1 MAGLTSTVTHQNREW
16 RQPKLANDS
25 LVTMTLEEDVA
36 ILTLNRPAERNALNR
51 AMLSELGASLA
62 MLSGNKNL
70 RAIILRG
77 EGKAFAAGA
86 DITEMQAMTPTEATQ
101 LARLAQRIFTALE
114 NLPQPT
120 IALVHGYAL
129 GGGLELAMACDIR
142 IAANGASFGHPEVK
156 LGIIPGFGGSQRLP
170 RIVGQGRALQMLLTG
185 DSIDALTALDYGLVT
200 EVVPEDELL
209 NAGRAIADTLKKRG
223 SVALSYV
230 KRAVYE
236 GGEIDLAKGQ
246 SLESTLFGLCFA
258 TEDQSEG
265 MRAFVEKRPA
275 AFRGV

>member
-1 MAGLTSTVTHQNREW
+1 
-16 RQPKLANDS
+16 
-25 LVTMTLEEDVA
+25 MTLEEDVA